1 MDEDVE
7 FTEEFTALGE
17 NKAPLN
23 ATTPQSMCLFSS
35 RTSLTSEGNHMLQ
48 LCSTGFMVWERITL
62 QNNDRTVLRYRSII
76 DKYEN
81 MYLLTFSSGLHK
93 MKRAYQMLKLHKS
106 FTLSCFRNVAL

>member
-35 RTSLTSEGNHMLQ
+35 WTSLTSEGNHMLQ

-76 DKYEN
+76 EKYVFVDIFFWIAQNETSLSN
-81 MYLLTFSSGLHK
+81 AEATQKFYAQLL
-93 MKRAYQMLKLHKS
+93 
-106 FTLSCFRNVAL
+106 